1 MPLPHPGPDME
12 GRQVKD
18 IQSGCR
24 AGRREGSVRDL
35 RRYDDVVVHVDT
47 TPSHLVEWLNK
58 SVGPRGPGVGGGQG
72 ALPHE
77 RQQGQTESG
86 RSSKLVRTAALDFW
100 QLDSSVSD
108 ETLGSVFRPWD
119 DHPIG
124 DVNRRIAA
132 AYSVD
137 RAFVTTNGTTSAN
150 VLCCFTLLQPGDH
163 VLVERDCHIS
173 VLQAISL
180 IGARPIWIT
189 PAFDPSLSGSRSPRR
204 PRRSAMRFASNRGP
218 RLPSLHRPSTSGL
231 SGSSRRSSQLATK
244 AVCWS
249 WWMRR
254 MGQRSP
260 STRPC
265 RRQPPQPGPISSP
278 SRPTRRRKR

>member
-1 MPLPHPGPDME
+1 M
-12 GRQVKD
+12 
-18 IQSGCR
+18 
-24 AGRREGSVRDL
+24 
-35 RRYDDVVVHVDT
+35 
-47 TPSHLVEWLNK
+47 
-58 SVGPRGPGVGGGQG
+58 
-72 ALPHE
+72 
-77 RQQGQTESG
+77 
-86 RSSKLVRTAALDFW
+86 RTAALDFW

-189 PAFDPSLSGSRSPRR
+189 PAFDPSLGIPLATTPETVRDAIRLESRAKAAILTSPKYFGVVGQLSKVIAACHESGLLVLVDEAHGATFPFHPALPTPAAAAGADLVTQSTHKTTEALSQGSVVLINNPGLEDSFLGAVNSVPALSPARKR
-204 PRRSAMRFASNRGP
+204 RRSE
-218 RLPSLHRPSTSGL
+218 T
-231 SGSSRRSSQLATK
+231 
-244 AVCWS
+244 
-249 WWMRR
+249 
-254 MGQRSP
+254 
-260 STRPC
+260 
-265 RRQPPQPGPISSP
+265 
-278 SRPTRRRKR
+278 